1 MEMTLAEA
9 ALAGTLLH
17 RQIAKYSKQ
26 VHSKRQVLVNRLII
40 ETDIHA
46 TRCDIPVA
54 HIYHHQDR
62 SEAFEVT
69 TLIAV
74 NGEGSGERFVK
85 RIMDRMPMLPLR
97 RRIAASFRC
106 GLNQSF
112 DFKRKDGRAF
122 VHGVAAINVRLLSA

>member
-9 ALAGTLLH
+9 VLAGTLSH
-17 RQIAKYSKQ
+17 TQTAKHSKQ
-26 VHSKRQVLVNRLII
+26 VHSKQQFLVNRFVIKTVL
-40 ETDIHA
+40 HA

-54 HIYHHQDR
+54 QIYHHQDR

-69 TLIAV
+69 TLTAV

-85 RIMDRMPMLPLR
+85 RIMDSMPMLPLR

-112 DFKRKDGRAF
+112 DFEINDGRAF
-122 VHGVAAINVRLLSA
+122 VPGVAAINVRLLSA